1 MPNRSQSLVVYVDVD
16 DTLIRSSGTKR
27 IPMSNAV
34 QHVRELHEAGV
45 QLYLWSSGG
54 ADYARDTAIHLGIAE
69 CFVAFL
75 PKPHVLVDDQ
85 HPSEWRC
92 LLHVH
97 PFQVSGQ
104 SAKQYAVATFES
116 EDRSSRSSFAEPVF
130 ATKVESAGASQ
141 DRVIVDVASNRT
153 LVVVADGAGG
163 VAGSAVIAEAICD
176 KLRERFRATPDGC
189 TWLTEVRHL
198 DEELAKSSAGGM
210 STVIVLVIEA
220 GVVRGAS
227 VGDSEAWLI
236 SGSQIIDLTAAQNR
250 KPLLGSGDA
259 VPVEFGPTPFAG
271 RLLVGT
277 DGLFKY
283 ARAERIAAV
292 ASAEPVER
300 AVGALVDLVRLS
312 NGSLQDDVAVALLHV
327 AG

>member
-1 MPNRSQSLVVYVDVD
+1 MPNRNHSLVVYVDVD
-16 DTLIRSSGTKR
+16 DTLMRSSGTKR
-27 IPMSNAV
+27 IPISSAV

-54 ADYARDTAIHLGIAE
+54 ADYARDTATDLGIAG

-75 PKPHVLVDDQ
+75 PKPHVVLDDQ
-85 HPSEWRC
+85 HPSEWRRF
-92 LLHVH
+92 LHVH

-104 SAKQYAVATFES
+104 SAEQYAVATFGREELS
-116 EDRSSRSSFAEPVF
+116 WPSSSAAPVF
-130 ATKVESAGASQ
+130 AIKVESAGASQ
-141 DRVIVDVASNRT
+141 DRVIVEVAGNRT

-163 VAGSAVIAEAICD
+163 VAGSGAIAGAICE
-176 KLRERFRATPDGC
+176 KLRERFRATPGGC
-189 TWLTEVRHL
+189 NWLTEVRQL
-198 DEELAKSSAGGM
+198 DEELAKSSAGGI
-210 STVIVLVIEA
+210 STVIVIVVEA
-220 GVVRGAS
+220 GAVRGVS
-227 VGDSEAWLI
+227 VGDSEAWII
-236 SGSQIIDLTAAQNR
+236 SGDRIIDLTVAQNR

-259 VPVEFGPTPFAG
+259 VPVEFGPSPFAG

-283 ARAERIAAV
+283 APAERIASV
-292 ASAEPVER
+292 AGSEPVDR
-300 AVGALVDLVRLS
+300 AVGDLVDLARLS